1 MNQISNQT
9 SVFSGSRKLYPVLLS
24 KISKSQ
30 LKYMHPYSRWISN
43 HYCKLSSVFTHE
55 NHLHSGKYIHTHKR
69 LSCNFALVPH
79 VEWEKKKK
87 CKLYSRTKWHGS
99 KEINAKGRI
108 VSITHL
114 KKNNNKNP
122 PPYTSFSQNETS
134 PPKSQTNSTPMPN
147 VQSFTPSCDRLSS
160 ARVISRSHSLSV
172 QSGLWKSQ
180 LSLLWYW
187 KAIPTVCTDK
197 CANPCENI
205 EKGKGKEG
213 KTWWIY
219 KGL

>member
-1 MNQISNQT
+1 MSNE
-9 SVFSGSRKLYPVLLS
+9 RK
-24 KISKSQ
+24 
-30 LKYMHPYSRWISN
+30 
-43 HYCKLSSVFTHE
+43 
-55 NHLHSGKYIHTHKR
+55 
-69 LSCNFALVPH
+69 
-79 VEWEKKKK
+79 KKKK
-87 CKLYSRTKWHGS
+87 CKLYSGTKWHGS
-99 KEINAKGRI
+99 KEINAKGKDS
-108 VSITHL
+108 VHHPF

-134 PPKSQTNSTPMPN
+134 SQKSQTNSTPMPN
-147 VQSFTPSCDRLSS
+147 VQSFTPSCDRSSS
-160 ARVISRSHSLSV
+160 ACVISRSHSLSV

-213 KTWWIY
+213 KTWWIC